1 MKTEEKQIDGLS
13 EDGLSY
19 KVGNQTYHKT
29 KAKALSVRS
38 KGDRIYYDAH
48 EKAYYIKPPQRRRF

>member
-1 MKTEEKQIDGLS
+1 MKKKENQITKVS

-19 KVGNQTYHKT
+19 KVGDQTYHRT